1 MLKLPRQ
8 FLSLLSIL
16 CGLGMIIS
24 LCYLL
29 PTAYKNVLAYKS
41 IEMQIKNGQSIII
54 SEPVELNGFEERY
67 IVPPQHLLY
76 PHSVYMH
83 WDINHYYKNE
93 SNPYIISRPIYEELK
108 KEEAI
113 HKRNW
118 NKNWKASYISIPLT
132 ATVDKITM
140 ILNPVDFSSL
150 SFPKRLYAPYFDRYK
165 LNKIENVDFQCITID
180 NNQWVIVPDNPL
192 VIDRLKQIKI
202 EYRAGNDSTLY
213 SVKY

>member
-1 MLKLPRQ
+1 
-8 FLSLLSIL
+8 
-16 CGLGMIIS
+16 
-24 LCYLL
+24 
-29 PTAYKNVLAYKS
+29 
-41 IEMQIKNGQSIII
+41 MQIKNGQSIII
-54 SEPVELNGFEERY
+54 SEPVELNEFEERY

-108 KEEAI
+108 KEEAL

-118 NKNWKASYISIPLT
+118 NKNWKAIYINIPQT

-180 NNQWVIVPDNPL
+180 NNQWVIIPDNPL

-202 EYRAGNDSTLY
+202 EYRSGNDSTLY

>member
-24 LCYLL
+24 LCYIL

-54 SEPVELNGFEERY
+54 SEPVELNEFEERY

-108 KEEAI
+108 KEEAL

-118 NKNWKASYISIPLT
+118 NKKWKASYINIPLT

-140 ILNPVDFSSL
+140 ILNPVDHSL
-150 SFPKRLYAPYFDRYK
+150 KDFMLHILTD
-165 LNKIENVDFQCITID
+165 LN
-180 NNQWVIVPDNPL
+180 
-192 VIDRLKQIKI
+192 
-202 EYRAGNDSTLY
+202 
-213 SVKY
+213 